1 MQDRTALT
9 VDRLFNTKDFDSKA
23 FGPARW
29 IDNGS
34 SFTTLESCPSDEEV
48 KEILS
53 YDISTGQRAVLVAAD
68 QIRPEGWDK
77 SLIIKNY
84 DWSPDRKF
92 LLIFTNSKR
101 VWRQNTRG
109 DYWLLELQNGRLS
122 QLGGD
127 AKPSTLMFAKF
138 APDSQSVAYIRVRN
152 IYVEHVVSGEITQL
166 TTDGARHIINGTS
179 DWVYEEE
186 FQLRDA
192 FRWSPDSQYIA
203 YWQFDTKGTRTFYII
218 NNTDSLYPRLIP
230 QPYPKVGTT
239 NSASRIGVVRAS
251 GGTTTW
257 FDISGDPRDHYIP
270 KMDWAASSNQ
280 VLIQQLNRLQNQNKL
295 LLGNVV
301 DGSTTTL
308 FVEQDEAWIDVH
320 DDLKWLEGGHA
331 FTWTSDRDGWRHL
344 YLISRTAQDV
354 TLLTHGDYDV
364 INIQA
369 VEEQSGWIY
378 FIASPDNP
386 SQRYLYRVSLDG
398 NGRAQR
404 LTPADAPG
412 THTYRLSPDARYAFH
427 THSNANTPPVTS
439 LISLPDHQ
447 LLQTLEENEQ
457 LQTNVS
463 VLDREPVEFFHV
475 DIGDDVQLDAWCIK
489 PPNFNPRKK
498 YPLLF
503 YVYGE
508 PSSQT
513 VLDDWRGKRH
523 LWHIMLAQ
531 QGIVVMSVDSRGT
544 LAPRGREWR
553 KSAYRQVG
561 IVTTD
566 ELAKAARN
574 FIRSRPYVDADRVGV
589 WGWSGGGSMT
599 LNLMFKHPDIYRTG
613 IAVAA
618 VSDQRYY
625 DTIYQER
632 YMGLPSDNE
641 QAFKDGSPIGYANQ
655 LQGNLLLIHGTGD
668 DNVHYQCFE
677 ALVNELVKNNKHF
690 SMMSYPNRSHSI
702 KEGKNTQRHL
712 HALMTQYLLSNLM
725 G

>member
-280 VLIQQLNRLQNQNKL
+280 VLIQQLNRLQNQIKL

-566 ELAKAARN
+566 ELAKAAQA
-574 FIRSRPYVDADRVGV
+574 IIKSRPYVDADRVGV